1 MFQPKMFQRLK
12 STKVL
17 IGSAGDVKASSFCS
31 SLGCC
36 DRLMEEVVDSSVSYS
51 KQVKQTTKAGTPW
64 DSDLFK
70 VPSAALEFGF
80 QS

>member
-12 STKVL
+12 STTVL
-17 IGSAGDVKASSFCS
+17 IGSADDVKAFSFCS

-36 DRLMEEVVDSSVSYS
+36 DRLMEDVVDSSVSYS
-51 KQVKQTTKAGTPW
+51 KQVKEMTKPGTPW